1 MKENLMIELLEK
13 QMPPKS
19 YFVMGS
25 NWNCYIESKKE
36 DLENLND
43 DDFKVEVCTRAVEV
57 FLGMSQNDTLAIP
70 NKEDE
75 PMIGVVMAV
84 TERGKEDDDESYSF
98 VPSHLCFGNCGQYKT
113 SAESFEAYDKF
124 LNFIEEEKKKAQ
136 ETSKTKPK
144 KTKKVK
150 PLPPKKED

>member
-1 MKENLMIELLEK
+1 MKGSLMTELLEK

-19 YFVMGS
+19 YFVMGA
-25 NWNCYIESKKE
+25 NWTCYIEPKKE

-43 DDFKVEVCTRAVEV
+43 EDFKVEVCTRAVEV
-57 FLGMSQNDTLAIP
+57 FLGMSQNDTLAII

-84 TERGKEDDDESYSF
+84 TERGMEDDDESYSF
-98 VPSHLCFGNCGQYKT
+98 VPSHLCFGNCGQYKN
-113 SAESFEAYDKF
+113 SAESFVAYDKF
-124 LNFIEEEKKKAQ
+124 LNFIEEQRKKVEA
-136 ETSKTKPK
+136 SPKTK
-144 KTKKVK
+144 KTKKTK